1 MKRTGSHRRL
11 AIRHSITVGLL
22 VTVAI
27 VAAWLTFLRPTW
39 LGGPAGYVIVA
50 GVSMEP
56 AFHTGDLAITQRQ
69 PSYAVGDVIAFETE
83 GGVVIHRIVGGD
95 AAAGYQVKGDNR
107 DLADVW
113 QPRPDS
119 IGGKVWL
126 MVPQGGSLVAVVR
139 QPAIL
144 AGLAAAVAFFLAFT
158 ASPAGPGRR
167 LRTPSSAGV
176 APSATGGSDPPP

>member
-1 MKRTGSHRRL
+1 MKLTGTHRRL
-11 AIRHSITVGLL
+11 TIRRSTTVGLL
-22 VTVAI
+22 VTVAV
-27 VAAWLTFLRPTW
+27 VAAWLAFLRPTW

-95 AAAGYQVKGDNR
+95 AVAGYQVKGDSR
-107 DLADVW
+107 ELADVW

-119 IGGKVWL
+119 IGGRVWFW
-126 MVPQGGSLVAVVR
+126 VPQVGFMLGFVR

-144 AGLAAAVAFFLAFT
+144 AGLAAAIAFFLAFT
-158 ASPAGPGRR
+158 AGPVGPGRR
-167 LRTPSSAGV
+167 RQ
-176 APSATGGSDPPP
+176 APSAAAAAPLATGGSDPSP